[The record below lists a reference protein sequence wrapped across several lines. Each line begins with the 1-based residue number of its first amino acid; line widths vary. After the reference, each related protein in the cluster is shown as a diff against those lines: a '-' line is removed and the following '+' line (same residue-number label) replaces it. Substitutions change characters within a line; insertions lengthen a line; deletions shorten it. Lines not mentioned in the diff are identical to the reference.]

1 MTRLMI
7 DIEVDVDSETD
18 RLYNSAREHMRILP
32 LDVLVAAANEII
44 DLNAIAEAE
53 LRARGLD
60 EVGRWIGFDKA

>member
-1 MTRLMI
+1 MKVNK
-7 DIEVDVDSETD
+7 IEVDVDSETD
-18 RLYNSAREHMRILP
+18 RLYNSAREHMQILP

-60 EVGRWIGFDKA
+60 AIGRWVGFDKV